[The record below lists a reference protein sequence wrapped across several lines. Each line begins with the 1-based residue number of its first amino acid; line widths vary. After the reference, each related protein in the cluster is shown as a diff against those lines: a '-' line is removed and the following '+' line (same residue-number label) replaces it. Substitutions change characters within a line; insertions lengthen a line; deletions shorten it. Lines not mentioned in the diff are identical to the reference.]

1 MMKRKSTLIIVAI
14 LAIACLLFPPGN
26 ASAKGKM
33 IICIGTGLA
42 GATFYP
48 MGAGISE
55 IITNEIDEI
64 KNATAQVTAASYEN
78 VRLLQR
84 GCQLL
89 D

>member
-1 MMKRKSTLIIVAI
+1 MMKRKSALPVVIL
-14 LAIACLLFPPGN
+14 LAIACFLFPPST
-26 ASAKGKM
+26 ASAKGDM

-64 KNATAQVTAASYEN
+64 KRMWGN
-78 VRLLQR
+78 
-84 GCQLL
+84 GK
-89 D
+89 